1 GAIAAKAPRVA
12 TALTGREG
20 ADTGKGAGA
29 RGTIIAGRE
38 TRDKRKTAGDEAA
51 RHDRRKKTVART
63 VAREDAAAQRK
74 GLADERL
81 TQRRAKGHSFFES
94 DELWT
99 DARIGRK
106 DQSTRLP
113 RLSRRA
119 TRARDDPRQPGR
131 RENRRAQNHA
141 PQHRRAVRS
150 LPTAE
155 SSKRARHDGRR
166 NAGPGAAFHHPRA
179 SASAA

>member
-1 GAIAAKAPRVA
+1 MARAAAGTARGAAAAIATHREFTPRKAGAIAAKAPRVA
-12 TALTGREG
+12 TALTGRAG
-20 ADTGKGAGA
+20 ADPGKS
-29 RGTIIAGRE
+29 
-38 TRDKRKTAGDEAA
+38 AGDEAA
-51 RHDRRKKTVART
+51 RHDRRKRTVSRT

-113 RLSRRA
+113 RLSR
-119 TRARDDPRQPGR
+119 
-131 RENRRAQNHA
+131 
-141 PQHRRAVRS
+141 
-150 LPTAE
+150 
-155 SSKRARHDGRR
+155 
-166 NAGPGAAFHHPRA
+166 
-179 SASAA
+179 